1 MEKRLE
7 TFEMKYK
14 QESKSVMKYQ
24 YVIVL
29 SEDQEFYGPL
39 CDSVGE
45 LDAWFEKTFMRH
57 KNEVDNWE
65 K

>member
-7 TFEMKYK
+7 TFEMKTK
-14 QESKSVMKYQ
+14 QDVKSAMKYQ
-24 YVIVL
+24 YVVTL
-29 SEDQEFYGPL
+29 SENQEFYGPL
-39 CDSVGE
+39 CDTVVE